1 MKIARYLTAGASVI
15 AMAAAGC
22 LATGASARTFY
33 PYKANSTRMNINRPV
48 VHVGP
53 WEAPYVAPSNARSG
67 KWTDVKASLPFAHG
81 PWGPMQM
88 TDGTVIIQDYC
99 TTPNQWYKL
108 TPDNKGSYVNGTW
121 SKIATM
127 PSGYSPL
134 FFAQQVLPDGRV
146 IVNGGEYN
154 ASNNSC
160 GGGTWTN
167 KGALYDP
174 VKDSWTSVAA
184 PAGWSQIGD
193 AESVILPNGTYM
205 LASCCVRTTGQAA
218 LASING
224 TKVTWTIQN
233 AWACP
238 AGDPCMDE
246 EGFTPLPDGNVLSV
260 DVWNTNGGTADDTW
274 IYNTAAGTWSQ
285 SANTS
290 CYLSDASSFELG
302 PAALRPDG
310 TIINFG
316 DNPSCNSMYNIS
328 KGKWT
333 SAPDF
338 PLSGYDMADAPA
350 ATLPDGNVLAQASPG
365 VFDSPSHF
373 FEYSVDS
380 KGNQKITQ
388 VNDPAE
394 AQGTSSF
401 EGNLLV
407 LPTGQVLWDNSQ
419 VRPNEVA
426 LYTPTGR
433 AKGTWRPKVKSV
445 SASLGIGSTGNAIS
459 GKNFNG
465 FSLGGVYGDD
475 AQASTNWPLVR
486 ITNTSTGD
494 VCFGRSYD
502 FSTMG
507 VWTKGTTKAEFDIPN
522 SCESGASTLQVIV
535 NGIASRGVSVTLS

>member
-1 MKIARYLTAGASVI
+1 MKINSYLTAGASVI
-15 AMAAAGC
+15 AMAAVGC
-22 LATGASARTFY
+22 FATGASAHLTFY
-33 PYKANSTRMNINRPV
+33 PHKAGVHMDATRPV

-53 WEAPYVAPSNARSG
+53 WEAPYVAPKNAASG
-67 KWTDVKASLPFAHG
+67 KWTDVKGTLPFTNG

-88 TDGTVIIQDYC
+88 TDGTVIVEDYC
-99 TTPNQWYKL
+99 TTPEQWYKL
-108 TPDNKGSYVNGTW
+108 TPDNKGNYVNGTW
-121 SKIATM
+121 SKIAAM

-146 IVNGGEYN
+146 IINGGEYN
-154 ASNNSC
+154 DCS
-160 GGGTWTN
+160 GDWIN

-174 VKDSWTSVAA
+174 VKNSWTSVAA
-184 PAGWSQIGD
+184 PAGWSTIGD
-193 AESVILPNGTYM
+193 AESIVLPDGTYM
-205 LASCCVRTTGQAA
+205 LANCCDSPGYNA
-218 LASING
+218 LASITG
-224 TKVTWTIQN
+224 TNVTWTTQKSFGYN
-233 AWACP
+233 
-238 AGDPCMDE
+238 DE
-246 EGFTPLPDGNVLSV
+246 EGFTPLPNGDVLAV

-274 IYNTAAGTWSQ
+274 IYDPTAGTWSAG
-285 SANTS
+285 ANTS
-290 CYLSDASSFELG
+290 CYLSDPSTYELG

-338 PLSGYDMADAPA
+338 PVSGYDMADAPA

-365 VFDSPSHF
+365 VFNSPSHF

-388 VNDPAE
+388 VNDPAQ

-419 VRPNEVA
+419 VTPNEVA

-433 AKGTWRPKVKSV
+433 AKGKWRPKVKSV